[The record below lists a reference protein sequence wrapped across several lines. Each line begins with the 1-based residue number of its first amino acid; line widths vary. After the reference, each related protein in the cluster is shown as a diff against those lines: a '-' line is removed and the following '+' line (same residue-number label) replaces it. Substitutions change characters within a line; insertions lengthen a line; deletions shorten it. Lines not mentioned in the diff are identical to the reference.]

1 MKSQYL
7 YLVIILLSIL
17 PPFVASFHS
26 KAPFYKTWKVLSIAI
41 LVPGILFVV
50 WDEIFTRL
58 NIWGF
63 NSKYVTGI
71 YVGSL
76 PLEEI
81 LFFICIPYAC
91 VFTYF
96 ILNHLI
102 EKDYIFPHNELLSFV
117 LIIVLLISGINNI
130 DKAYT
135 AVTFILLALYLTFLT
150 LKVRPRYMGRF
161 YVSFGVILVPFFLIN
176 GVLTG
181 SFIEEEVV
189 WYNDAANLGLRL
201 GTIPVEDIFYAMLL
215 LLLNISVYERLQR

>member
-7 YLVIILLSIL
+7 YLVTILLSVL

-41 LVPGILFVV
+41 LVPGILFIV

-117 LIIVLLISGINNI
+117 LIIVLLISGVNNI
-130 DKAYT
+130 DKPYT

-215 LLLNISVYERLQR
+215 LLLNISMYERLQR

>member
-1 MKSQYL
+1 LKSQYL
-7 YLVIILLSIL
+7 YLVIILLSVL

-26 KAPFYKTWKVLSIAI
+26 KAPFFKTWKILSIAI
-41 LVPGILFVV
+41 LIPGVFFIV

-91 VFTYF
+91 LFTYF

-117 LIIVLLISGINNI
+117 LIIVLLISGVNNI